1 MIYQDMSPELQVK
14 HVANTMALEGM
25 YLSEKFLDK
34 MVQVANGVLSSESVR
49 QEVLNK
55 YARY

>member
-1 MIYQDMSPELQVK
+1 MSPELQVK